1 MKTLI
6 FTLTMPGNNLW
17 NGRWS
22 GDQLYA
28 AKRKVKDSKAGE
40 LAGKAFSHNFGDGW
54 RACVSV
60 RCPVDSAD
68 TRKTIKRSSVGFG
81 GYDWMIDN
89 ILRYGQTREPVES
102 VEPRVEAPRESGI

>member
-6 FTLTMPGNNLW
+6 FTLTMPGNNAW

-22 GDQLYA
+22 GQDNLYA
-28 AKRKVKDSKAGE
+28 VTRNVKGAKANE

-60 RCPVDSAD
+60 RLPVDAAD
-68 TRKTIKRSSVGFG
+68 TRTTKKKSRGFC
-81 GYDWMIDN
+81 GYEWMIDN
-89 ILRYGQTREPVES
+89 ILRHGSTREP
-102 VEPRVEAPRESGI
+102 EPVEAQA